1 HVELI
6 AWTAEHE
13 AAFLGLKAYLA
24 SVPLLSKPIPGEMLY
39 IYLAASTTAVSS
51 ALIRRD
57 EDCEYPVYYAGKGY
71 TGAESR
77 YPDIEKI
84 ALSLLTSGA
93 GILLISPEDQIYEY
107 ALKFAFKASNNAAEY
122 EALIAG
128 LQIAREL
135 DVQHL
140 DIFSDSQLVVNQVS
154 GNFEAKEPHMASY
167 QALTRALAQRFTS
180 YHITQIPRARND
192 KADALAKIAAT
203 SPSSAYGSTKVEIL
217 EKPSTSKT
225 ISEIFMVDHTASW
238 MDPILKYMVDGLT
251 PEDRVE
257 ARRLQLR
264 APPIALSILLAPWP
278 FCQWGLDLIGKL
290 PTAVGQFKY
299 AIVAV
304 DYQTKWVEA
313 EPLVA
318 ITTEKVKN
326 FLWKNIYCRF
336 GVPDTIVTD
345 NGTQFDNDEL
355 RAYTENLGTRILYA
369 SPAHPQT
376 NGQ

>member
-39 IYLAASTTAVSS
+39 IYLAASATAVSS

-167 QALTRALAQRFTS
+167 QALARALAQRFTS
-180 YHITQIPRARND
+180 YNITQIPRARND